1 MAIQESI
8 FLLTTTSSAGWPII
22 HFLINDQ
29 RRREAD
35 KLALHSQGQELSM
48 EARGRE
54 RSRSISS
61 SSGTTTAYTSG
72 SSRLSWISM
81 EALHLEAEMERK
93 DADFVEPAAK
103 KSRKETA
110 DEKKIK
116 NLAKEFFGAPSGSID
131 MSVLLERWFKEMSVV
146 GWVQR
151 DQGITVEAL
160 KWIKALQQIVGTLSL
175 VDEEEASA
183 TTEREEREARS
194 ASFTQQAMLKL
205 LSFVDVLV
213 LDASN
218 PAHGVSSINQ
228 VPAQLQSLLYVRE
241 ALSNAVGSITSFFL
255 KFSSSAARR
264 ILGELES
271 VVSAKDGAVVEAI
284 WTEFDKTKN
293 RNRLTRTVNTTHP
306 PLRKRPQGPS

>member
-93 DADFVEPAAK
+93 DADFVEPASSQEAPQRNGRRE
-103 KSRKETA
+103 SR
-110 DEKKIK
+110 
-116 NLAKEFFGAPSGSID
+116 SIG
-131 MSVLLERWFKEMSVV
+131 MSVLERWFKE
-146 GWVQR
+146 
-151 DQGITVEAL
+151 L
-160 KWIKALQQIVGTLSL
+160 
-175 VDEEEASA
+175 
-183 TTEREEREARS
+183 
-194 ASFTQQAMLKL
+194 
-205 LSFVDVLV
+205 
-213 LDASN
+213 
-218 PAHGVSSINQ
+218 
-228 VPAQLQSLLYVRE
+228 
-241 ALSNAVGSITSFFL
+241 GS
-255 KFSSSAARR
+255 
-264 ILGELES
+264 
-271 VVSAKDGAVVEAI
+271 
-284 WTEFDKTKN
+284 
-293 RNRLTRTVNTTHP
+293 P
-306 PLRKRPQGPS
+306 PR